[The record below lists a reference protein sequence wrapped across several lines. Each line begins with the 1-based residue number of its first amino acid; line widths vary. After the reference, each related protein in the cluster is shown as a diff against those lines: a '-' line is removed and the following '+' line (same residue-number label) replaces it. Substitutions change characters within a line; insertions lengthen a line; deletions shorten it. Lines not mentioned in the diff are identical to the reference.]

1 MEPFEIMM
9 SESQERMLAVVQA
22 GREAEVAAIFEKWG
36 AHARVLGR
44 VTDDGI
50 LRVRVREQVVAE
62 MTAQSLADAPLYH
75 LPFEEPSYLAEK
87 HAFNFASIA
96 EPQNYSEVLL
106 RLLQVA

>member
-1 MEPFEIMM
+1 MVPLREEGMEPFEIMM

-62 MTAQSLADAPLYH
+62 NDGAKPGRRAALSPA
-75 LPFEEPSYLAEK
+75 
-87 HAFNFASIA
+87 
-96 EPQNYSEVLL
+96 V
-106 RLLQVA
+106 